1 MSASYVKA
9 LLVIK
14 YTVSDVC
21 CMRKFVSVEAKVYD
35 KHLVNLLME
44 EDTLMDTGL

>member
-1 MSASYVKA
+1 M
-9 LLVIK
+9 
-14 YTVSDVC
+14 C
-21 CMRKFVSVEAKVYD
+21 CMHKFVSVEAKVYD